1 MSCNLNAQFNHQRY
15 GHVFH
20 LCIIQ
25 MSKLGIY
32 SGQLKSI
39 PNLSHPSCA
48 CITSEGPLFTHNL
61 NVSTYNLDPGN
72 NFHPYFSFFNKV
84 SCQKI
89 ISALTIVAA
98 TTITSLDIPPDQSIH
113 HSNSSRNSFISS
125 ATIDTRAPYSRL
137 MKEDNFP
144 DQQM

>member
-1 MSCNLNAQFNHQRY
+1 MSCNLNAQFTHQRY

-72 NFHPYFSFFNKV
+72 NFHPYFIFFNKV

-98 TTITSLDIPPDQSIH
+98 TTIHLFGYPTRSKHPPLQLIKKFIHFFCNHRYESSI
-113 HSNSSRNSFISS
+113 FQV
-125 ATIDTRAPYSRL
+125 D
-137 MKEDNFP
+137 EGG
-144 DQQM
+144 

>member
-1 MSCNLNAQFNHQRY
+1 MSCNLNAQFTHQRY

-89 ISALTIVAA
+89 ISALTIV
-98 TTITSLDIPPDQSIH
+98 TTNTIRLFGYSTRSNRPPLQLTKTFIH
-113 HSNSSRNSFISS
+113 FYRHHG
-125 ATIDTRAPYSRL
+125 
-137 MKEDNFP
+137 
-144 DQQM
+144 